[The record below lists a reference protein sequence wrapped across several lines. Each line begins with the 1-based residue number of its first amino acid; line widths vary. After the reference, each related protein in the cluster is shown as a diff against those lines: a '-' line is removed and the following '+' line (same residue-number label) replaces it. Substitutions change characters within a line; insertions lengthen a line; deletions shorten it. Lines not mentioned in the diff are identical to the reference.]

1 MFSKEFTTAIESK
14 QVAQQDAERQKYIV
28 LKSEQEMQAA
38 IIRAEGEGA
47 AADLISSVRARAR
60 GGAREWP
67 RPRTHTPPPVRPPPQ
82 ALKEHGVG
90 AIEVKRIDALRE
102 IAETLSK
109 SRNVVYVPGKGNM
122 MMALP
127 AARPAMA

>member
-1 MFSKEFTTAIESK
+1 MA
-14 QVAQQDAERQKYIV
+14 
-28 LKSEQEMQAA
+28 
-38 IIRAEGEGA
+38 G
-47 AADLISSVRARAR
+47 R
-60 GGAREWP
+60 GRGAR
-67 RPRTHTPPPVRPPPQ
+67 RAYVSLSTHTDTPPPLLQ

-122 MMALP
+122 MMALQ
-127 AARPAMA
+127 AKQQASMQ